1 MAKRAYGRE
10 DKQVRR
16 EEILAAARRL
26 FASGSGELPAVGD
39 IAVAAG
45 LAKGTVYL
53 YFATKEAIFADLILE
68 GWKGVL
74 DEVDGVFRSDI
85 SGPDKVAAFVARTVA
100 YMATNRELLRL
111 DALGHG
117 VVERNLEPET
127 LRSFKSALTQRLLD
141 SGAVMEA
148 AMDLPPGRG
157 VQLLMR
163 TYALTRGLWQSLNT
177 EAERPSG
184 VFQHTDFRQE
194 LTEALR
200 EYWRGAL
207 AGTQALSPSVR
218 TTSAR
223 SPRRTRGPARG
234 SHA

>member
-1 MAKRAYGRE
+1 MAKRAYGKE

-26 FASGSGELPAVGD
+26 FASGSGELPAVAD

-53 YFATKEAIFADLILE
+53 YFATKEAIFAALILE
-68 GWKGVL
+68 GWNGVL
-74 DEVDGVFRSDI
+74 DEVDRVFRSDS
-85 SGPDKVAAFVARTVA
+85 SGPDKVARFLKRTVA
-100 YMATNRELLRL
+100 YMVTDRELLRL

-117 VVERNLEPET
+117 VVERNLELET
-127 LRSFKSALTQRLLD
+127 LHSFKSALTQRLLE
-141 SGAVMEA
+141 SGAVLEK

-157 VQLLMR
+157 VQLLIR

-177 EAERPSG
+177 EPKRPSG
-184 VFQHTDFRQE
+184 IPSVFQRMDFTQE
-194 LTEALR
+194 LTEALV

-207 AGTQALSPSVR
+207 AETHGFVSQ
-218 TTSAR
+218 
-223 SPRRTRGPARG
+223 
-234 SHA
+234 